1 MQTAIFLSIL
11 LSFAASE
18 FLGVFTGG
26 LITSGYL
33 AFYLEQPLRLALTH
47 AAAILTWGVVRL
59 LASRVL
65 IFGRRRYMAA
75 ILLGYVAGWALGQ
88 VFGLFRAIPYDMR
101 VIGYIVP
108 GLLANDML
116 RQGVTRTVL
125 MSLLATGIIR
135 LVLMLGGLG

>member
-18 FLGVFTGG
+18 FLGAFTGG

-33 AFYLEQPLRLALTH
+33 AFYLEQPLRLALTYG
-47 AAAILTWGVVRL
+47 AAVLTWAVVRV

-75 ILLGYVAGWALGQ
+75 ILIGYIAGWVFGQ
-88 VFGLFRAIPYDMR
+88 VFGLLRAIPYDIR

-116 RQGVTRTVL
+116 RQGVGRTVL
-125 MSLLATGIIR
+125 MSLLTTGLIR
-135 LVLMLGGLG
+135 LVLMLGGVG